1 MIGMVSFLQIIKTG
15 KGQIVIKYDGLDEID
30 PIDEIAFVQHLINL
44 KEKINT
50 DSDITKQFDE
60 LLINEI
66 ELRLA
71 KLLIWYVEQLDQ
83 SSEG

>member
-1 MIGMVSFLQIIKTG
+1 MIGMVSFLQITKTG

>member
-1 MIGMVSFLQIIKTG
+1 MLYRCGICPYRGGVN
-15 KGQIVIKYDGLDEID
+15 EID
-30 PIDEIAFVQHLINL
+30 PIEEIAFVQHLINL

-50 DSDITKQFDE
+50 DSDITKQFGE

-66 ELRLA
+66 EFRLA

>member
-1 MIGMVSFLQIIKTG
+1 MIGMVSFLQITKTG
-15 KGQIVIKYDGLDEID
+15 KGQIVIKYDELDEID
-30 PIDEIAFVQHLINL
+30 PIEEIAFVQHLINL

-50 DSDITKQFDE
+50 DSDITKQFGE

-66 ELRLA
+66 EFRLA

>member
-1 MIGMVSFLQIIKTG
+1 MIGMVSFLQITKTG
-15 KGQIVIKYDGLDEID
+15 KGQIVIKYDELDEID
-30 PIDEIAFVQHLINL
+30 PIEEIAFVQHIINL

-50 DSDITKQFDE
+50 DSDITKQFGE

-66 ELRLA
+66 EFRLA

-83 SSEG
+83 SEG

>member
-71 KLLIWYVEQLDQ
+71 KLLIWYAEQLDQ